1 MRVAALALIALA
13 GLACSGRTLQAD
25 GGDGVGSIP
34 LDGGPNATDGGAG
47 GVCGMSTITGGY
59 LPIDIVVLL
68 DQSVSGD
75 RSKWTEL
82 LGLLTSQMVGSGN
95 RFDWGL
101 YAFPEAGPACGAGTV
116 TADVDV
122 PVTPFN
128 AEAVAVAIG
137 ATNTTGEGS
146 PTAVAIA
153 AGAAHLRTLPIDHP
167 KALMLVTDGAP
178 SCAGTIGALAADAA
192 RAQTE
197 ALAAIADAL
206 AAEVLTIVVGPST
219 TAASDVG
226 ALNALAEAG
235 GVPYGQGDIK
245 FLTEKNLFELF
256 IPVGDG
262 RSCLYRL
269 DSPPPAPDAV
279 TVTLNG
285 SNVPRD
291 RTRVNGW
298 EYSDEL
304 PGGIE
309 LYGGWCDS
317 VVASRSFEIVVLYGC
332 SA

>member
-13 GLACSGRTLQAD
+13 GLACSRRTLQAD
-25 GGDGVGSIP
+25 GGDGPGSIT
-34 LDGGPNATDGGAG
+34 LDGGPSATDGG
-47 GVCGMSTITGGY
+47 CGMSTITGGY
-59 LPIDIVVLL
+59 LPIDIVVLV

-75 RSKWTEL
+75 RSKWMEL
-82 LGLLTSQMVGSGN
+82 QSLLTSQMVGSGN

-128 AEAVAVAIG
+128 AEAVAAAIG
-137 ATNTTGEGS
+137 ATNQTGQGS

-153 AGAAHLRTLPIDHP
+153 AGAAHLRTLPDDHP
-167 KALMLVTDGAP
+167 KFLMLVTDGAP
-178 SCAGTIGALAADAA
+178 SCAGSIGALAADAA
-192 RAQTE
+192 RAQAE

-206 AAEVLTIVVGPST
+206 AREMPTIVVGPST
-219 TAASDVG
+219 TAASEVG

-235 GVPYGQGDIK
+235 GFAYGQGDIK

-256 IPVGDG
+256 IPAGDG
-262 RSCLYRL
+262 RSCLFPL
-269 DSPPPAPDAV
+269 QSPPPAADAV

-285 SNVPRD
+285 SSVPRD

-298 EYSDEL
+298 EYSNEV
-304 PGGIE
+304 PTAIE

-332 SA
+332 SE